1 MDLEEIILNEHKLGS
16 GSYVYVVLTEPE
28 ESEAR
33 LQSYHVF
40 KWPSKGCYFICLK
53 FIWSEIYMV

>member
-1 MDLEEIILNEHKLGS
+1 MPMWYSES
-16 GSYVYVVLTEPE
+16 E

-40 KWPSKGCYFICLK
+40 KRPSKGCYFICDNDLK
-53 FIWSEIYMV
+53 FRY